1 MRAAMLRRM
10 AAALARLDAVVGA
23 PTGDRSDGRELRPN
37 GSPEARPATSAT
49 AAASQAGAEADATS
63 RGAPLSGAH
72 PSSSVR
78 AASAGGTGTALVAT
92 RPNAGPSRPSSGPSG
107 GLWSSP
113 ASAASTVEP
122 AIPTSVDDMLVL
134 VEGAVARATSRLA
147 EVEGTSRRL
156 LAALAHVPEG
166 VVIADQTGTIVYRN
180 PQAASFVGARHGEAL
195 AERDLEDLL
204 AAALSGHSNEENL
217 ELFSPPRRTLAIRA
231 RPLLDAGQP
240 SGAVAIIEDV
250 SEKRR
255 LEAVR
260 RDFVAN
266 ISHEL
271 KTPVGALS
279 LVAET
284 LEGEDDP
291 VVVARLSHRMRTEA
305 ERLGRIIEDLLDL
318 SRIEAEES
326 PSRDPVAV
334 HLVVGEAVDRLRPV
348 AEHRGIRL
356 EVEEPPRDLITGG
369 DRRQLVSAVHNLVD
383 NAIKYSEGGSAVQV
397 RVAQDDQWI
406 ELTVADHGI
415 GIPSRDLERVF
426 ERFYRVDRARSRDTG
441 GTGLG
446 LSIVRHVAGN
456 HGGHVSVVSLEGEG
470 STFRL
475 RLPAGARVTSRNRRD
490 D

>member
-1 MRAAMLRRM
+1 MRAAVLRRV
-10 AAALARLDAVVGA
+10 AVALARLDAVVDRPPLVLDREPGVGGA
-23 PTGDRSDGRELRPN
+23 TLD
-37 GSPEARPATSAT
+37 AR
-49 AAASQAGAEADATS
+49 ASG
-63 RGAPLSGAH
+63 
-72 PSSSVR
+72 
-78 AASAGGTGTALVAT
+78 
-92 RPNAGPSRPSSGPSG
+92 
-107 GLWSSP
+107 
-113 ASAASTVEP
+113 ASAAPSAPAGNEPSSTNGAAWAGVGAGAGAGGGPSDDAEVNGSDSN
-122 AIPTSVDDMLVL
+122 AALAGTEVPTSVDAMLRL
-134 VEGAVARATSRLA
+134 VEAAVTRATSRLA
-147 EVEGTSRRL
+147 EVEANTHRL
-156 LAALAHVPEG
+156 AAALAHVPEG
-166 VVIADQTGTIVYRN
+166 VVIADQTGAIVYRN
-180 PQAASFVGARHGEAL
+180 PQAASFVGARHSEAL
-195 AERDLEDLL
+195 AERALDELL
-204 AAALSGHSNEENL
+204 ASALRGRSAEESI

-231 RPLLDAGQP
+231 RPLVESGHP

-284 LEGEDDP
+284 LEDEDDP
-291 VVVARLSHRMRTEA
+291 AVVARLSHRMRTEA

-318 SRIEAEES
+318 SRIEAQES
-326 PSRDPVAV
+326 PSTEAVAL
-334 HLVVGEAVDRLRPV
+334 HLIVGQAVDRLRPV

-356 EVEEPPRDLITGG
+356 EVTEPSRDPVVLG
-369 DRRQLVSAVHNLVD
+369 DRRQLISAVHNLVD
-383 NAIKYSEGGSAVQV
+383 NAIKYSEPGSAVQV
-397 RVAQDDQWI
+397 DVSCDGDWI
-406 ELTVADHGI
+406 VLSVADHGI

-456 HGGHVSVVSLEGEG
+456 HGGEVTLDSREGEG

-475 RLPAGARVTSRNRRD
+475 RLPNGSRVSEAATGNDKEAGVG
-490 D
+490 

>member
-1 MRAAMLRRM
+1 VRPAVVRRI
-10 AAALARLDAVVGA
+10 AAALSRLDALASNSAVGSGAFPLVVGGSA
-23 PTGDRSDGRELRPN
+23 TPPAVKDSPLNATTAGN
-37 GSPEARPATSAT
+37 GS
-49 AAASQAGAEADATS
+49 GD
-63 RGAPLSGAH
+63 APLPGN
-72 PSSSVR
+72 
-78 AASAGGTGTALVAT
+78 GALVST
-92 RPNAGPSRPSSGPSG
+92 E
-107 GLWSSP
+107 
-113 ASAASTVEP
+113 STV
-122 AIPTSVDDMLVL
+122 AIDHS
-134 VEGAVARATSRLA
+134 VEGMLARVEEAVVRATSQLA
-147 EVEGTSRRL
+147 QAEATTHRL

-166 VVIADQTGTIVYRN
+166 VVIADQTGTIIYRN
-180 PQAASFVGARHGEAL
+180 PQAAGFVGARHGEAL
-195 AERDLEDLL
+195 AERALGELL
-204 AAALSGHSNEENL
+204 VAALAGHSNEENL

-231 RPLLDAGQP
+231 RPLVDGGHRA
-240 SGAVAIIEDV
+240 GAVAIIEDV

-291 VVVARLSHRMRTEA
+291 AVVARLSHRMRTEA

-334 HLVVGEAVDRLRPV
+334 HLVVGQAVDRLRPA

-356 EVEEPPRDLITGG
+356 EVEEPPVALIIGG
-369 DRRQLVSAVHNLVD
+369 DRRQLVSAIHNLVD
-383 NAIKYSEGGSAVQV
+383 NAIKYSESGSAIQV
-397 RVAQDDQWI
+397 RVTYDAQWI

-415 GIPSRDLERVF
+415 GIPSRDLERIF

-456 HGGHVSVVSLEGEG
+456 HGGEVAVESREGEG

-475 RLPAGARVTSRNRRD
+475 RLPNGSRTTTTAATTTATTATTATTNREASVG
-490 D
+490 

>member
-1 MRAAMLRRM
+1 MRATVLRRIG
-10 AAALARLDAVVGA
+10 AALARLDAVGGSSLPGSGLPGGSGLSDAARTGDFGEAATGVGVGTDVA
-23 PTGDRSDGRELRPN
+23 SARAGATTNGHTGHGEGGFTTAVEASVPTGVESMLDLL
-37 GSPEARPATSAT
+37 EAAV
-49 AAASQAGAEADATS
+49 D
-63 RGAPLSGAH
+63 
-72 PSSSVR
+72 R
-78 AASAGGTGTALVAT
+78 AASRLGEAEAT
-92 RPNAGPSRPSSGPSG
+92 NY
-107 GLWSSP
+107 
-113 ASAASTVEP
+113 
-122 AIPTSVDDMLVL
+122 
-134 VEGAVARATSRLA
+134 
-147 EVEGTSRRL
+147 RL
-156 LAALAHVPEG
+156 LSALAHLPEG
-166 VVIADQTGTIVYRN
+166 VVIADQTGAIVYRN
-180 PQAASFVGARHGEAL
+180 AQAAGFVGARHGEAL
-195 AERDLEDLL
+195 AERALTEL
-204 AAALSGHSNEENL
+204 LSGALAGYSSEEHL

-231 RPLLDAGQP
+231 RPLVDSGHPA
-240 SGAVAIIEDV
+240 GAVAVIEDI

-255 LEAVR
+255 LEAIR

-291 VVVARLSHRMRTEA
+291 AVVARLSHRMRTEA

-326 PSRDPVAV
+326 SSRDPVSV
-334 HLVVGEAVDRLRPV
+334 HLIVGQAVDRLRPV
-348 AEHRGIRL
+348 AEHHAIRL
-356 EVEEPPRDLITGG
+356 EVVEAQRNLIIRG

-383 NAIKYSEGGSAVQV
+383 NAIKYSEVGSAVQV
-397 RVAQDDQWI
+397 KVTADEDRI
-406 ELTVADHGI
+406 EIAVADHGI

-456 HGGHVSVVSLEGEG
+456 HGGEVFVESREGEG

-475 RLPAGARVTSRNRRD
+475 RLPNGARVPARD
-490 D
+490 SHHDE

>member
-1 MRAAMLRRM
+1 ML
-10 AAALARLDAVVGA
+10 VG
-23 PTGDRSDGRELRPN
+23 GGGSDRGPVPG
-37 GSPEARPATSAT
+37 GSVGGEPPATVD
-49 AAASQAGAEADATS
+49 GVLGRLE
-63 RGAPLSGAH
+63 G
-72 PSSSVR
+72 SVAR
-78 AASAGGTGTALVAT
+78 AASRL
-92 RPNAGPSRPSSGPSG
+92 
-107 GLWSSP
+107 
-113 ASAASTVEP
+113 AASE
-122 AIPTSVDDMLVL
+122 
-134 VEGAVARATSRLA
+134 AT
-147 EVEGTSRRL
+147 TRRL

-166 VVIADQTGTIVYRN
+166 VVIADPTGAIVYRN
-180 PQAASFVGARHGEAL
+180 PQAAGFVGARHGEAL
-195 AERDLEDLL
+195 AERALGELL
-204 AAALSGHSNEENL
+204 TAALSGHSKEENL

-231 RPLLDAGQP
+231 RPLYDGGRP

-284 LEGEDDP
+284 LEDEDDP

-326 PSRDPVAV
+326 PSRDAVPV
-334 HLVVGEAVDRLRPV
+334 HLVIGQAVDRLRPV
-348 AEHRGIRL
+348 ADHQGIRL
-356 EVEEPPRDLITGG
+356 EVRESPPDLFVRG
-369 DRRQLVSAVHNLVD
+369 DRRQLVSAIHNLVD
-383 NAIKYSEGGSAVQV
+383 NAIKYSEPGSAVQV
-397 RVAQDDQWI
+397 DLGSDDGWI
-406 ELTVADHGI
+406 EVTVTDHGI
-415 GIPSRDLERVF
+415 GIPSRDLERIF

-456 HGGHVSVVSLEGEG
+456 HGGEVFVESREGEG

-475 RLPAGARVTSRNRRD
+475 RLPNGAGAAAGGRPDRSDRNASQ
-490 D
+490 